1 MYLDACLPVVRDF
14 DTCEMFSFFISTAMH
29 QIRVAPKYCR
39 RKLREVKE
47 AEEITIFNAD
57 DILYLKHETESYFF
71 LIQQFFTPYLMN

>member
-1 MYLDACLPVVRDF
+1 
-14 DTCEMFSFFISTAMH
+14 MH

-39 RKLREVKE
+39 RKLRKVKE

-71 LIQQFFTPYLMN
+71 FEFYTFFTPYLMN